1 MNNKTL
7 ELLLANY
14 KAIYSQMK
22 LTCAEKERFEKL
34 IANVEEELQTKNTIV
49 PDPDIIYSKEWCSC
63 GHKIIDCD
71 CKAGCKCE
79 CNKKFLGAY

>member
-1 MNNKTL
+1 MDNKTL

-22 LTCAEKERFEKL
+22 LPCAEKDRFEKL
-34 IANVEEELQTKNTIV
+34 IAKVEEELRTKNTIV
-49 PDPDIIYSKEWCSC
+49 PDPDIIYSDEWCSC
-63 GHKIIDCD
+63 GHKKIDCD

-79 CNKKFLGAY
+79 CNKRYLEAY